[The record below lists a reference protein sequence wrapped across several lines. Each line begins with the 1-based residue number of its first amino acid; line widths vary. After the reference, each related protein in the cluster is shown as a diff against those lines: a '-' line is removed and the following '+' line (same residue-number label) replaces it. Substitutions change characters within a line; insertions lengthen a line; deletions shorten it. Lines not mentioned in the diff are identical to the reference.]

1 MEKDSADLGNIFV
14 IVPRQIVECRMRYF
28 YVCTFSQFLGISY
41 GLCSNGS
48 LLTTLEFAALN
59 LFQLVWGAFG

>member
-1 MEKDSADLGNIFV
+1 MEKVSADLGNIFV
-14 IVPRQIVECRMRYF
+14 IVPRQIVARRMRYF

-41 GLCSNGS
+41 GNGS